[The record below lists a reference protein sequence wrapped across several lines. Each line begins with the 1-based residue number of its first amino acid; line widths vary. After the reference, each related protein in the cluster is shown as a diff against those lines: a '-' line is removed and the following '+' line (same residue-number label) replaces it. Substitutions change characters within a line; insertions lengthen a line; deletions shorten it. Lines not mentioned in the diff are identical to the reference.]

1 MGAVLCEHHGF
12 GERAAMKFT
21 LGSKRSASRGQALVE
36 FALVLPILLILLLGI
51 LDFGRAVAAYNS
63 VSNAARSGARV
74 AIVNQD
80 LAAIEAAVES
90 EGISLGDI
98 EVEFDPDVNNKP
110 ACPADDCCPQ
120 IGCIVEVRVTSSYV
134 PATPIFSNIV
144 GTIDVSSATRMP
156 IESVSP

>member
-1 MGAVLCEHHGF
+1 MSGRQVSPPRRE
-12 GERAAMKFT
+12 
-21 LGSKRSASRGQALVE
+21 RGQALVE

-51 LDFGRAVAAYNS
+51 LDFGRGIAAYNS

-80 LAAIEAAVES
+80 ADAIEAAVMS
-90 EGISLGDI
+90 EAISLGEV
-98 EVEFDPDVNNKP
+98 EVEFDPDVNDQP
-110 ACPADDCCPQ
+110 ACPAEDCCPH

-134 PATPIFSNIV
+134 PATPIFSAIV
-144 GTIDVSSATRMP
+144 GSIDVSSAARMP

>member
-1 MGAVLCEHHGF
+1 MKLLCRRIRGTVGA
-12 GERAAMKFT
+12 
-21 LGSKRSASRGQALVE
+21 QALVE
-36 FALVLPILLILLLGI
+36 FALILPILLILLLGI
-51 LDFGRAVAAYNS
+51 LDFGRAIAAYNS
-63 VSNAARSGARV
+63 VSNAAHSGARV

-80 LAAIEAAVES
+80 LTAIEAAVES

-98 EVEFDPDVNNKP
+98 DVEFDPDVNDKP

-144 GTIDVSSATRMP
+144 GTIEVSSATRMP

>member
-1 MGAVLCEHHGF
+1 MGAVLGQHHRICESRAMTMLRSH
-12 GERAAMKFT
+12 ERGQT
-21 LGSKRSASRGQALVE
+21 RGQALVE
-36 FALVLPILLILLLGI
+36 FALVLPILLILLLGV
-51 LDFGRAVAAYNS
+51 LDFGRAIAAYNS